1 MLSILIGLSALTP
14 AVEPVADQSK
24 AIVSFAANVQPVIVK
39 AGCAARACHGAEGGQ
54 SGFQLTLFQ
63 YDPDADALAIAQA
76 SGGRRINHERPEDS
90 LLLKKPTGQ
99 LPHGGGKRFDAN
111 SPEYK
116 ALLQWIEAGAKP
128 DDDQTP
134 YLTDLSIQLPV
145 ERFDKANQ
153 KAQARVLATF
163 SNGVRQD
170 VTPLCLFSV
179 TDPGVASVNE
189 RGEITALRRG
199 DAFLIVRFG
208 RYVTNVPLVLD
219 IPLARKPPVIARFQ
233 PVNEVDRVLRD
244 RWERLGLAPSSPA
257 DDWTFVRRVFLDLIG
272 TLPKPEEALAY
283 VNSRSPNKKEE
294 LVDMLLR
301 RPEFIYYWAQWWGDM
316 LRVEK
321 NTMKDPG
328 VRAISQWIRTSLLEN
343 KPLDQMAR
351 ELLTAAGRS
360 FQDGPVN
367 YYLSAPR
374 VEDSVVQFSRVFMG
388 VRMDCAQCHN
398 HPFESWTQND
408 FYNLAMFFRQMR
420 TRGGPDKDEVTIEDL
435 PKPQPFNIPKRAR
448 PTPAQPILPGERN
461 PVETNL
467 NLRHYLARW
476 ITAPENPYF
485 ARAFANRLW
494 ARLMGR
500 GVFEPL
506 DDYRQTNPPT
516 DPVLMQALADL
527 LRKKNYDMR
536 AFLKEIA
543 MSRAYSLTSDTNPA
557 NEKDTRYYTHYYTR
571 RVPAEV
577 LADMM
582 AWVTDRPDR
591 YNGYPDGTRAIQLEE
606 PNTYSRFLDIFN
618 RPKRRIVTCERDET
632 PSLTQALFLLNN
644 GAIHAKVTS
653 PEGIV
658 VQWLKAGMSPEEVV
672 DQLYLRALTRYPR
685 PEEKKV
691 VIEELRRTNKSV
703 EVLQDLL
710 WALLNTKEFLYNH

>member
-1 MLSILIGLSALTP
+1 MLSVLVWVSTIPSAIAP
-14 AVEPVADQSK
+14 SGVSSAAV
-24 AIVSFAANVQPVIVK
+24 VSFAANVQPVIAK

-63 YDPDADALAIAQA
+63 YDAYADAVAIAQA
-76 SGGRRINHERPEDS
+76 SNGRRINRESPADS

-99 LPHGGGKRFDAN
+99 VPHGGGKRFDVN

-116 ALLQWIEAGAKP
+116 ALLEWIEAGAKP

-134 YLTDLSIQLPV
+134 YLTDLTIQLPV
-145 ERFDKANQ
+145 ERFEKANQ

-163 SNGVRQD
+163 SNGAKRD
-170 VTPLCLFSV
+170 VTELSTFSV

-189 RGEITALRRG
+189 KGELTALRRG
-199 DAFLIVRFG
+199 DAFLVVRFG
-208 RYVTNVPLVLD
+208 RYVTNIPLVMD

-233 PVNEVDRVLRD
+233 PVNEVDRILKN

-257 DDWTFVRRVFLDLIG
+257 DDWTFVRRVYLDLIG

-283 VNSRSPNKKEE
+283 VNDRSPNKKEE

-343 KPLDQMAR
+343 KPLDQMAK
-351 ELLTAAGRS
+351 ELLTASGRS
-360 FQDGPVN
+360 FTDGPVN
-367 YYLSAPR
+367 YFRSTPR
-374 VEDSVVQFSRVFMG
+374 IEDAVVQFSRVFMG

-408 FYNLAMFFRQMR
+408 FYNLAMFFRQTRM
-420 TRGGPDKDEVTIEDL
+420 RGGPDKDEVTVEDL

-448 PTPAQPILPGERN
+448 PTPAQAILPGERQ
-461 PVETNL
+461 PVETSL
-467 NLRHYLARW
+467 NLRQYLASW
-476 ITAPENPYF
+476 ITDPQNPYF

-494 ARLMGR
+494 ARMMGR

-516 DPVLMQALADL
+516 DPALMESLADL
-527 LRKKNYDMR
+527 LRTKNYDMR

-543 MSRAYSLTSDTNPA
+543 MSRAYSLT
-557 NEKDTRYYTHYYTR
+557 
-571 RVPAEV
+571 
-577 LADMM
+577 
-582 AWVTDRPDR
+582 
-591 YNGYPDGTRAIQLEE
+591 
-606 PNTYSRFLDIFN
+606 
-618 RPKRRIVTCERDET
+618 
-632 PSLTQALFLLNN
+632 
-644 GAIHAKVTS
+644 
-653 PEGIV
+653 
-658 VQWLKAGMSPEEVV
+658 
-672 DQLYLRALTRYPR
+672 
-685 PEEKKV
+685 
-691 VIEELRRTNKSV
+691 
-703 EVLQDLL
+703 
-710 WALLNTKEFLYNH
+710 

>member
-1 MLSILIGLSALTP
+1 
-14 AVEPVADQSK
+14 
-24 AIVSFAANVQPVIVK
+24 
-39 AGCAARACHGAEGGQ
+39 
-54 SGFQLTLFQ
+54 
-63 YDPDADALAIAQA
+63 
-76 SGGRRINHERPEDS
+76 
-90 LLLKKPTGQ
+90 
-99 LPHGGGKRFDAN
+99 
-111 SPEYK
+111 
-116 ALLQWIEAGAKP
+116 
-128 DDDQTP
+128 
-134 YLTDLSIQLPV
+134 
-145 ERFDKANQ
+145 
-153 KAQARVLATF
+153 
-163 SNGVRQD
+163 
-170 VTPLCLFSV
+170 
-179 TDPGVASVNE
+179 
-189 RGEITALRRG
+189 
-199 DAFLIVRFG
+199 
-208 RYVTNVPLVLD
+208 
-219 IPLARKPPVIARFQ
+219 
-233 PVNEVDRVLRD
+233 
-244 RWERLGLAPSSPA
+244 
-257 DDWTFVRRVFLDLIG
+257 
-272 TLPKPEEALAY
+272 
-283 VNSRSPNKKEE
+283 
-294 LVDMLLR
+294 
-301 RPEFIYYWAQWWGDM
+301 
-316 LRVEK
+316 
-321 NTMKDPG
+321 
-328 VRAISQWIRTSLLEN
+328 
-343 KPLDQMAR
+343 
-351 ELLTAAGRS
+351 
-360 FQDGPVN
+360 
-367 YYLSAPR
+367 
-374 VEDSVVQFSRVFMG
+374 
-388 VRMDCAQCHN
+388 
-398 HPFESWTQND
+398 
-408 FYNLAMFFRQMR
+408 MR